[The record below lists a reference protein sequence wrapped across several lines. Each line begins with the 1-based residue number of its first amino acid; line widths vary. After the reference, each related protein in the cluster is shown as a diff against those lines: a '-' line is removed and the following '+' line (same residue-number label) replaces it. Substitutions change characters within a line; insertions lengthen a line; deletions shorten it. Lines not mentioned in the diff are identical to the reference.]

1 MILDFNEYL
10 NESFSDNRIL
20 NFLNEMNSEY
30 REKFYGKGIVPIEV
44 DNLYTLLLDKE
55 YKKLT
60 SITKELKSFLISL
73 RRNLLMIIKSSNDD
87 DIIDFVE
94 EYDSIIKQKVFN
106 ISDLYPIEFFYCDID
121 KLIEVAVLKKYITL
135 YASIMNRVLLS
146 KMNIHKYEMFKNS
159 IISSYI
165 DFYYFDNIDNFEVI
179 IFNIISKYRRRLGK
193 ENYYDFINEL
203 KNNNFSFPNEI
214 GMQLC
219 PQMIE
224 AYEKSKFYKMLTNR
238 FGFRDMTPDNIREI
252 GNLCLV
258 DENDMKF
265 EFVLCG
271 VVLKY
276 ANSSVEC
283 YGKNFVS
290 KLNLPENRQYFIY
303 INITSYEHN
312 YMTAD
317 EVYDD
322 FLFKYLKIEKFLNNN
337 HDIILKYED
346 ELNVGIDAND
356 FTRIEDFCI
365 FVDDLFKFAY
375 KNNLISKFNITSNS
389 IAKCLSGDSEQLYYF
404 LL

>member
-10 NESFSDNRIL
+10 KESFNGNRIL

-30 REKFYGKGIVPIEV
+30 REKFYGTGIVPTEV

-60 SITKELKSFLISL
+60 NITDELKNFLVSL
-73 RRNLLMIIKSSNDD
+73 RRDLLMIIKASDYN

-94 EYDSIIKQKVFN
+94 EYDSIIKQKVFY
-106 ISDLYPIEFFYCDID
+106 ISDSNPIEFFYCDID
-121 KLIEVAVLKKYITL
+121 KLIEVAVLKKYISLFT
-135 YASIMNRVLLS
+135 SIINKVMLS
-146 KMNIHKYEMFKNS
+146 KMNVHKYEIFKDS

-165 DFYYFDNIDNFEVI
+165 DFYYLDNIDHFEVI
-179 IFNIISKYRRRLGK
+179 IFNIVNKYRNTLGK
-193 ENYYDFINEL
+193 GNYYDFLNEL

-214 GMQLC
+214 GKQLC
-219 PQMIE
+219 PQMIG
-224 AYEKSKFYKMLTNR
+224 AYEKSKFYKMLINR
-238 FGFRDMTPDNIREI
+238 FGFKDVTPDNIREI

-258 DENDMKF
+258 DENGTKF

-276 ANSSVEC
+276 ADLGVEC

-303 INITSYEHN
+303 INITSYKHN

-317 EVYDD
+317 EVYND

-337 HDIILKYED
+337 YDIILKYED
-346 ELNVGIDAND
+346 ELNVGIDSSD
-356 FTRIEDFCI
+356 FVHIGDFCV
-365 FVDDLFKFAY
+365 FVDSLFKFAY
-375 KNNLISKFNITSNS
+375 NNNLIGEFNITSNS
-389 IAKCLSGDSEQLYYF
+389 IAKCLGKKSEQLYYF